1 MQGKHGLAGSGALLL
16 ALLLLSNGAQAVD
29 RLDGAW
35 ATGVSSC
42 EDAFVKRK
50 GKLVMKPGALEGMSG
65 FIVNGKHIQGARAS
79 CNVISSKQ
87 KGDVTALLLGC
98 KSKIIFDTMSV
109 SIRFESNDSFVR
121 LDPDFPEIQMRYMR
135 CNR

>member
-1 MQGKHGLAGSGALLL
+1 MQGKSGLAGSGALLL
-16 ALLLLSNGAQAVD
+16 ALFLLSDGAYAVD

-35 ATGVSSC
+35 ATGVSAC
-42 EDAFVKRK
+42 EDAFVKRN
-50 GKLVMKPGALEGMSG
+50 GKLAMKSGALEGMSG
-65 FIVNGKHIQGARAS
+65 FIVNGKHFQGPRAS

-87 KGDVTALLLGC
+87 KGDITTLLLRC
-98 KSKIIFDTMSV
+98 KSAIIFDTMSV